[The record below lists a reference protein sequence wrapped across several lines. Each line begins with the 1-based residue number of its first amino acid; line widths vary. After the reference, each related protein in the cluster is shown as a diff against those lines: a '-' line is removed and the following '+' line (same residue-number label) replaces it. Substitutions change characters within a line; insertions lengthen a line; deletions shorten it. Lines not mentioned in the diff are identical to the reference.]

1 MHQQCM
7 LSLKHARSPYIKV
20 TIRKVELNNLENRSM
35 KRIKIITIMIT
46 KMIII
51 IIIIIIMIMIMITK
65 IMIIIIIK

>member
-51 IIIIIIMIMIMITK
+51 IIIIIMIMIMITK

>member
-51 IIIIIIMIMIMITK
+51 IIIMIMIMITK